1 MQQIKS
7 DLVKIGTTLLGL
19 CIIFSQCTFS
29 NQDKIDF
36 NTQIKPILNKKC
48 ISCHG
53 GVKESGGF
61 SLMTRE
67 KALAI
72 TDAGHAA
79 IVPGNVSGSE
89 FIKRLKYED
98 EELRMPLEGPAL
110 AQEEINLLEKWVE
123 EGANWGVHWAYRPV
137 AKVVVPK
144 VEKALGAV
152 GEVNTEDTW
161 AVNNIDYFVLK
172 KLAKK
177 GLSPNQIAD
186 KRAILRRLSLDLTGL
201 PAPENL
207 SKQFLDKSNQFTYEQ
222 LVDSLLASPHFG
234 ERWASM
240 WLDLARYADS
250 KGFERDANRS
260 IYAYRDY
267 LIKAFNKD
275 LPYDQ
280 FITEQLAGDL
290 LPNPSDDQFIA
301 TGFHRNTTTNDEGG
315 TDNEEF
321 RVAAVVDRVNTTGEV
336 LLGSTF
342 ACIQCH
348 SHPYDPFDHKEYYQ
362 MMAFFNNTR
371 DMDTHKDYPLLRIYE
386 PTDKEKL
393 TALTNWIGK
402 VESKEYAEE
411 IRLFLKTWQPTVYSI
426 DTDNLINA
434 AFYDTKYLGFRQNGQ
449 ARMKNITLTGKN
461 KLLVRGY
468 MPLKGGRF
476 TIRLDSDKGKII
488 ADYQL
493 PYFKKG
499 GYQYLEIPLEPTTG
513 KHHLYLQYEN
523 PNLKNPDKMGFQIDW
538 FYFTKDFPGAT
549 DPEYDKNEQY
559 FWDLMNAQPTTTL
572 ITMEN
577 AMARSRTTRVFD
589 RGSWQTLK
597 DMVNPE
603 VPKILNPF
611 PENAPKNRLG
621 LAQWMTR
628 PENPLTARTMV
639 NRLWGQL
646 FGQGLVETIEDLGTQ
661 GAKPTHPE
669 LLDWLAYQYMNEFN
683 WSTKQLLKEIVL
695 SATYRQSTKATE
707 EKLAQDPY
715 NTLFTRGPRVRL
727 SAEQIRDQTLT
738 VSGLLNRKMYGKPVM
753 PYQPEGLW
761 STPYNEQSWQQSEG
775 KDKYR
780 RAIYTFMKRSS
791 PYPSMETFD
800 VSPRQVCASRRIRT
814 NTPLQALVT
823 LNDPVFVEA
832 AKHFAWRMQQT
843 NTDLSEQIKNG
854 YEIAIGQPIQQEKL
868 AVLETLYVNA
878 LKEFQLD
885 PNANKAI
892 LSDLSIE
899 KKSTE
904 TAAMAIVANA
914 ILNLDEFMMK

>member
-1 MQQIKS
+1 MQQKFSHQII
-7 DLVKIGTTLLGL
+7 IGTSLLGL
-19 CIIFSQCTFS
+19 FLLFNQCTFS
-29 NQDKIDF
+29 DQHKIDF
-36 NTQIKPILNKKC
+36 NTQIKPILNKNC
-48 ISCHG
+48 LSCHG
-53 GVKESGGF
+53 GVKESGGY

-67 KALAI
+67 KALAA
-72 TDAGHAA
+72 TESGHAA
-79 IVPGNVSGSE
+79 IIPGNASGSE
-89 FIKRLKYED
+89 LIKRLKQED
-98 EELRMPLEGPAL
+98 EELRMPLEAPAL
-110 AQEEINLLEKWVE
+110 SKEETSLLEKWVD
-123 EGANWGVHWAYRPV
+123 EGANWGVHWAYQPI
-137 AKVVVPK
+137 AKVSVPK
-144 VEKALGAV
+144 IQKALGTV
-152 GEVNTEDTW
+152 GEGKTEDTW
-161 AVNNIDYFVLK
+161 AINDIDYFVLNT
-172 KLAKK
+172 LEEK
-177 GLSPNQIAD
+177 GFSPNQLAD
-186 KRAILRRLSLDLTGL
+186 KSTILRRLSLDLIGL

-207 SKQFLDKSNQFTYEQ
+207 SKQFLNKKNPITYEQ
-222 LVDSLLASPHFG
+222 LVDSLLAVSHFG

-260 IYAYRDY
+260 IYSYRDY

-280 FITEQLAGDL
+280 FLTEQLAGDL
-290 LPNPSDDQFIA
+290 LPNPTDDQYIA

-315 TDNEEF
+315 TNNEEY
-321 RVAAVVDRVNTTGEV
+321 RVAAVIDRVNTTGEA
-336 LLGSTF
+336 LLGTAF

-371 DMDTHKDYPLLRIYE
+371 DMDTHKDYPLLRMYE
-386 PTDKEKL
+386 PADKEKL
-393 TALTNWIGK
+393 AALTNWIGK

-411 IRLFLKTWQPTVYSI
+411 IRAFLKTWQPTIYSI
-426 DTDNLINA
+426 DTDELINA

-461 KLLVRGY
+461 KLVVRGY
-468 MPLKGGRF
+468 TTLKGGQF
-476 TIRLDSDKGKII
+476 TVRLDSDKGEIL
-488 ADYQL
+488 ANYQL
-493 PYFKKG
+493 PYIKKG
-499 GYQYLEIPLEPTTG
+499 GYQFLEIPLKRTQG
-513 KHHLYLQYEN
+513 KHNLYLQYEN

-549 DPEYDKNEQY
+549 EPEYDKNEQY
-559 FWDLMNAQPTTTL
+559 FWDLMKVQPTTTL
-572 ITMEN
+572 VMMEN
-577 AMARSRTTRVFD
+577 APERSRTTRVFD

-597 DMVNPE
+597 DTVKPE

-611 PENAPKNRLG
+611 PKDAPKNRLG
-621 LAQWMTR
+621 LAQWMTT
-628 PENPLTARTMV
+628 PENPLTARTMA

-669 LLDWLAYQYMNEFN
+669 LLDWLAYQYMNDYN
-683 WSTKQLLKEIVL
+683 WSTKRLLKEIVL
-695 SATYRQSTKATE
+695 SATYRQSAKATE

-715 NTLFTRGPRVRL
+715 NKLFTRGPRVRL
-727 SAEQIRDQTLT
+727 SAEQIRDQTLA

-761 STPYNEQSWQQSEG
+761 STPYNSQNWQQSEG
-775 KDKYR
+775 KDKFR

-832 AKHFAWRMQQT
+832 AKHFALRMQQT
-843 NTDLSEQIKNG
+843 STDLKEQIKNG
-854 YEIAIGQPIQQEKL
+854 YKVAIGQPIQLEKL
-868 AVLETLYVNA
+868 GVLEALYANA
-878 LKEFQLD
+878 LKEFQND
-885 PNANKAI
+885 PKANKEL

-899 KKSTE
+899 NKSTE
-904 TAAMAIVANA
+904 TAAMTVVANA